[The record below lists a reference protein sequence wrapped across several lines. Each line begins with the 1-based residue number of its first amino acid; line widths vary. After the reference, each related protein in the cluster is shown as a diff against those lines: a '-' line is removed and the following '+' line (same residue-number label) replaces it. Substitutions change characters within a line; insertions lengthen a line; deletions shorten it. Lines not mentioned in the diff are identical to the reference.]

1 MSNLNTLVSDEP
13 LFDLEDA
20 LDEPTDTGTQ
30 GIRAVVPPIKCQGIK
45 SKLVSFIAESIEWDQ
60 SDGGTWIEPF
70 LGSGVVLFS
79 IQPQR
84 AIVSDKNHHIINFY
98 RKIQSGE
105 LTGAVAGE
113 YLEDAG
119 RKLLESEGSYYYDV
133 RQRFNEEGSSL
144 DFLFLTRACFN
155 GVMRFNKKGGFNV
168 PFCKK
173 PDRFA
178 KAYITR
184 IANQIDRVSQVMVG
198 KDWEFVPADFR
209 DTLKRVKPEDFIYVD
224 PPYIGRHTGYIDDW
238 TDEDATDLAELVQES
253 SAGFALSM
261 WRENKYRKN
270 AHLDECWPGNESVDF
285 DHFYHVGST
294 ESLRNKMVETLIIRP
309 GFKRQA

>member
-1 MSNLNTLVSDEP
+1 MSNLNTLVSDEA
-13 LFDLEDA
+13 LFDLED
-20 LDEPTDTGTQ
+20 LTESGTH
-30 GIRAVVPPIKCQGIK
+30 GVRAVVPPIKCQGIK

-60 SDGGTWIEPF
+60 SNGGTWIEPF

-105 LTGAVAGE
+105 ITGAVARE

-133 RQRFNEEGSSL
+133 RNRFNEQGSSL

-184 IANQIDRVSQVMVG
+184 IANQIDRVSQVMEG
-198 KDWEFVPADFR
+198 KDWEFVSGDFR
-209 DTLKRVKPEDFIYVD
+209 DTLERAKPEDFIYVD
-224 PPYIGRHTGYIDDW
+224 PPYIGRHTGYIADW
-238 TDEDATDLAELVQES
+238 TDEDASDLAELVQES

-270 AHLDECWPGNESVDF
+270 EHLDECWSGNESADF

-309 GFKRQA
+309 GFKRQD